1 LPLARTV
8 LDQYLVQRGQL
19 VSRECWNPA
28 SPLIASL
35 AEDGTGFVS
44 TRLWR
49 VMRRFLVLATEAI

>member
-1 LPLARTV
+1 LPFHSTVSAAGRPLPLARTV

-44 TRLWR
+44 T
-49 VMRRFLVLATEAI
+49 